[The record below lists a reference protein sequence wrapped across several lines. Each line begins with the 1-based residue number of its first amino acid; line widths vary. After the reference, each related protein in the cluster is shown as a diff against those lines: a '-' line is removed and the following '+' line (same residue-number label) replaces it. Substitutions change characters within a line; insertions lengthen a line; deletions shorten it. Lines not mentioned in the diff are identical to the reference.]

1 MIADDIRR
9 EAQAGDMRFSISMES
24 DAFPLKGGSGRR
36 AIFRRKSWTIMA
48 CGKSMVHTD
57 LPLSVRV

>member
-9 EAQAGDMRFSISMES
+9 VAQAGDIRFSISMES

-36 AIFRRKSWTIMA
+36 AIFRRKSWNIMVW
-48 CGKSMVHTD
+48 GKSMVHID
-57 LPLSVRV
+57 LPLSFRV